1 MATFAELDSNNIVLR
16 VVKADD
22 NDVAN
27 NGGEYSDQ
35 AAEHFK
41 TVLPLSENGGKWIQC
56 SVNTLGNTHLLGG
69 TPKRK
74 NSPGPGD
81 TYDPVNDGF
90 RITKKPFESWIL
102 NPDTFLWEAPVA
114 KPSEENHQ
122 VNWNEELQVW
132 YGIKYL
138 ENPVDENDIQ
148 PVEHWNPN
156 TNSWDSY
163 GTYTPASNIIT
174 PN

>member
-41 TVLPLSENGGKWIQC
+41 TVLPLSENGVKWIQC

-74 NSPGPGD
+74 NCPGPGD

-90 RITKKPFESWIL
+90 RITKKPF
-102 NPDTFLWEAPVA
+102 VA

-138 ENPVDENDIQ
+138 ENPVDENDVQ

>member
-41 TVLPLSENGGKWIQC
+41 TVLPLSENGVKWIQC

-102 NPDTFLWEAPVA
+102 NSDTFLWEAPVA
-114 KPSEENHQ
+114 TRS
-122 VNWNEELQVW
+122 
-132 YGIKYL
+132 
-138 ENPVDENDIQ
+138 
-148 PVEHWNPN
+148 
-156 TNSWDSY
+156 
-163 GTYTPASNIIT
+163 
-174 PN
+174 